1 MKKKRSSAEA
11 RLDAL
16 NDLRVDRRP
25 DRQAA
30 ATPPAGAPPGPGSPS
45 RRSWWQRFVLT
56 SGVLATVLCV
66 LSAGV
71 VAWGW
76 DKFSSITQIELA
88 LSAPETGEPRN
99 WLLVGTDTR
108 EGISP
113 DDPNAA
119 VFLGEEVAG
128 KRTDTM
134 MLARVDP
141 RAGRIDLMSIPRDLW
156 VPIPPDGEKGRINSA
171 FNGEDGQQR
180 LIDTIEG
187 YFGLDVHHYAEVNFI
202 GFRDLVNAVDGVPI
216 WFDAPMRDPGSGLNI
231 ERAGCHVLD
240 GFGAL
245 AFARG
250 RQLEYFEDGRWRSDG
265 TGDLGRMSRQQYFL
279 RRVVD
284 RTRSKMNVADLTTIN
299 RVLDVAGQNLVIDRS
314 VGPMD
319 LLSLGRNFAS
329 LQGDQI
335 VGHALPVTSRTT
347 SAGASVLDLQVAEA
361 QPILDI
367 FRGVVPDPVPASS
380 VSVVVFNGSGVQGQA
395 REVSDQLAA
404 AGFAVGSPQ
413 TAPTPLTATEIRFQP
428 GLLAQADRL
437 ARQLVTR
444 PALIEDPDVSDVALV
459 TGTDFRG
466 LRPQAVAHDPQAFA
480 DLTPT
485 TLVPALPQQA
495 TAPPPTQPAPSAPAE
510 APIGRLPGPS
520 PEGTACA

>member
-1 MKKKRSSAEA
+1 MPSS
-11 RLDAL
+11 
-16 NDLRVDRRP
+16 
-25 DRQAA
+25 
-30 ATPPAGAPPGPGSPS
+30 G
-45 RRSWWQRFVLT
+45 RSWLQRLVLT
-56 SGVLATVLCV
+56 SGVVATVLCV
-66 LSAGV
+66 VAAGV

-76 DKFSSITQIELA
+76 QKFSSITQIELA
-88 LSAPETGEPRN
+88 LSSPDAGQPRN

-119 VFLGEEVAG
+119 VFLGEDVAG

-141 RAGRIDLMSIPRDLW
+141 RAGRIDLLSIPRDLW
-156 VPIPPDGEKGRINSA
+156 VPIAPTGEKARINSA
-171 FNGEDGQQR
+171 FNGDGGQQR

-202 GFRDLVNAVDGVPI
+202 GFRDLVNGIDGVPI
-216 WFDAPMRDPGSGLNI
+216 WFDAPMRDRGSGLNI

-240 GFGAL
+240 GMGAL

-250 RQLEYFEDGRWRSDG
+250 RQLEYFEDGKWRSDAS
-265 TGDLGRMSRQQYFL
+265 GDLGRMSRQQYFV

-284 RTRSKMNVADLTTIN
+284 RTRSKMNVADISTVN

-335 VGHALPVTSRTT
+335 VGHSLPVEGRTT
-347 SAGASVLDLQVAEA
+347 SGGASVLDLQVAEA

-380 VSVVVFNGSGVQGQA
+380 VSVVVLNGSGVQGQA
-395 REVSDQLAA
+395 REVSDELEA
-404 AGFAVGSPQ
+404 AGFAVGPPD
-413 TAPTPLTATEIRFQP
+413 TAPAPASATEIRFQP

-437 ARQLVTR
+437 ARQLVAR
-444 PALIEDPDVSDVALV
+444 PSLIEDPEVTGVALV
-459 TGTDFRG
+459 TGPDYAG
-466 LRPQAVAHDPQAFA
+466 LRPEAVVHDPEAFA
-480 DLTPT
+480 ALSPT

-495 TAPPPTQPAPSAPAE
+495 TAPPPTAAPAPQPAAE
-510 APIGRLPGPS
+510 APVGRLPGPS
-520 PEGTACA
+520 PDGTACA